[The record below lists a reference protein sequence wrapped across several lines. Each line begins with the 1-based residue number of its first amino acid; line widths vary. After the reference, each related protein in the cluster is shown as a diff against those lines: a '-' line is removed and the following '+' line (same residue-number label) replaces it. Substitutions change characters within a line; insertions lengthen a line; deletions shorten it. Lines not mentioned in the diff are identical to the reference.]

1 MESWATELTRAIDEI
16 ENKLKEQERN
26 STKNEQVNQTYNE
39 AMDAVRKANTAISRF
54 VGTFDR
60 AETT

>member
-1 MESWATELTRAIDEI
+1 MESWATELTLAIDEI

-39 AMDAVRKANTAISRF
+39 AMDAVREARTAISRF